1 MVFESSAGH
10 GIFFTRAYYS
20 YMCKYIYICIGVI
33 ILGSAYIYIYVYF
46 SRYGRM
52 IYALFTFVVFYLR
65 RFFYYSNAIAI
76 YATKRIIWSHVQ

>member
-1 MVFESSAGH
+1 MLIILICAN
-10 GIFFTRAYYS
+10 I
-20 YMCKYIYICIGVI
+20 YIYIYVEVI
-33 ILGSAYIYIYVYF
+33 ILRSAYIYIYVYF

-76 YATKRIIWSHVQ
+76 YATKRII

>member
-33 ILGSAYIYIYVYF
+33 ILGSAYIYMYIF
-46 SRYGRM
+46 QG
-52 IYALFTFVVFYLR
+52 TVV
-65 RFFYYSNAIAI
+65 
-76 YATKRIIWSHVQ
+76 